1 MNSKAKEW
9 SQLLEDVQKK
19 KKKKHQN
26 TSRTTKTK
34 AVVYF
39 EINPSQVFQLK
50 NSLRLHS
57 GTKEYMRIYTKS
69 LIEALF

>member
-1 MNSKAKEW
+1 MVSTTGRCPEEKEKTKN
-9 SQLLEDVQKK
+9 QNQK
-19 KKKKHQN
+19 

-39 EINPSQVFQLK
+39 GINPSQVFQLK

-57 GTKEYMRIYTKS
+57 GTKEYMRI
-69 LIEALF
+69 